1 MSDGH
6 LHRIMEEPTIADM
19 SITDEHIVVASK
31 TRISSVCEEL
41 SKNPDYAVLVK
52 KLSLIHI

>member
-1 MSDGH
+1 MLDGH

-31 TRISSVCEEL
+31 TRIEFCL
-41 SKNPDYAVLVK
+41 RRTIKNP
-52 KLSLIHI
+52 